1 MPASSMHRDITGDH
15 PNFTDSH
22 IAVKTVIRKVWEWSG
37 KDTYWLKRCPKY
49 FNRHKI
55 SSGKIFVNFEVH
67 FEGGVQDITTFGTS
81 VGEKKEKNR

>member
-37 KDTYWLKRCPKY
+37 KDTY
-49 FNRHKI
+49 
-55 SSGKIFVNFEVH
+55 
-67 FEGGVQDITTFGTS
+67 
-81 VGEKKEKNR
+81 